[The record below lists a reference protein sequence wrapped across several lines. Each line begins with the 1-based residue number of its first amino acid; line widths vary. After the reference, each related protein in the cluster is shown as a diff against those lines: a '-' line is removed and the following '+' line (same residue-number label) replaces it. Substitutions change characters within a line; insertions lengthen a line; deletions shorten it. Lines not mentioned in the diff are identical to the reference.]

1 VEPAARRNPP
11 RVEDLPRRLI
21 AFSVASSV
29 LAIPPEQKPAGEDPA
44 VYQAMFDQARDG
56 RLVLDSEMIILHAN
70 PAAVRLFGA
79 TEGAL
84 YRVPFSE
91 LLAPGVRANFLSVMQ
106 LVQSVPSRAGP
117 LPLMGRFA
125 SGSTFPIEVEVVHGT
140 ADRYGIVVRDGRS
153 QAKGPGSPTAKFN
166 PGQMLIASRIQEMV

>member
-1 VEPAARRNPP
+1 MPPAAGTNLSPLRELR
-11 RVEDLPRRLI
+11 RRLL
-21 AFSVASSV
+21 AFAVASSV
-29 LAIPPEQKPAGEDPA
+29 LAAPAARRPPDEDPT

-56 RLVLDSEMIILHAN
+56 RLVLDSDMIVLHAN

-91 LLAPGVRANFLSVMQ
+91 LLAPAVRSNFLSVME

-117 LPLMGRFA
+117 LPLVGRFA
-125 SGSTFPIEVEVVHGT
+125 NGTTFPIEIEVVHGT
-140 ADRYGIVVRDGRS
+140 ADRYGVVVRDGR
-153 QAKGPGSPTAKFN
+153 AAPRGPSAPSAKFN
-166 PGQMLIASRIQEMV
+166 PGQMLIASRIQELV